1 MTRRRTSRTQRS
13 CIFALS
19 AIFWPCCD
27 TSQRADQR
35 LGTAGAAPPD
45 GKNGRSNGYTAVA
58 LCDRRPSGPQPPM
71 ALREPHASGPRQPLA
86 PPREPHPATRQ
97 PPAPPRD
104 PPTARTTPRPANRPH
119 HPRDPHPATRQPPIA
134 RKAVAISGAT
144 ATFRGFGTPICLL
157 HPDIGRAGDVK
168 CGGGTEAKLHTLNV
182 CGPLAVCLSGYVVA
196 KDLRCELRLACRG
209 PASMARSAASA
220 A

>member
-1 MTRRRTSRTQRS
+1 MEEEPREVTSGFVSKKSLREGKLASYARLGNVNPRLYGHKLSNMTRRRTSRTQRS

-97 PPAPPRD
+97 PPAPPPRPAPSD
-104 PPTARTTPRPANRPH
+104 PPTAYSTQSG
-119 HPRDPHPATRQPPIA
+119 RDQRSDGH
-134 RKAVAISGAT
+134 IS
-144 ATFRGFGTPICLL
+144 R
-157 HPDIGRAGDVK
+157 
-168 CGGGTEAKLHTLNV
+168 
-182 CGPLAVCLSGYVVA
+182 
-196 KDLRCELRLACRG
+196 LR
-209 PASMARSAASA
+209 
-220 A
+220 